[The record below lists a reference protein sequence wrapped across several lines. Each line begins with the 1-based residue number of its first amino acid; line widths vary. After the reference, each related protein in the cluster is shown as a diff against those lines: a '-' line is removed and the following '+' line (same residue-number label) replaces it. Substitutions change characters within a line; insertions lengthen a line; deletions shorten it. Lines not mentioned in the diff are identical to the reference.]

1 MKPIVF
7 TLLIIFGTIVVIG
20 LGSVLLVL
28 WAYVVGQVL
37 LRILP
42 ADTFS
47 AFEATMLNLVG
58 VLIVGMMVIRLVSS
72 AISNPLSSQT
82 LSEDDG
88 DDEYLDY
95 DDDADEEELEDAIED
110 ELQGIPLWR
119 RPLKNN
125 DFTDAKPNDRCPCG
139 SGRKF
144 KNCHGYKR
152 AKVG

>member
-1 MKPIVF
+1 
-7 TLLIIFGTIVVIG
+7 
-20 LGSVLLVL
+20 
-28 WAYVVGQVL
+28 
-37 LRILP
+37 
-42 ADTFS
+42 
-47 AFEATMLNLVG
+47 
-58 VLIVGMMVIRLVSS
+58 VGMMVIRLVSS
-72 AISNPLSSQT
+72 AISNPLSSQSIT
-82 LSEDDG
+82 EDDD

-95 DDDADEEELEDAIED
+95 DDADEEEALEEAVED

-125 DFTDAKPNDRCPCG
+125 DFSNAKPDDRCPCG